1 MTILKEREKS
11 MMQRVLES
19 LNRRTTLSDSDL
31 QTFSQLEKGFEGEQR
46 FDQFFIEFVDDDYLL
61 INDLLLIING
71 TTIQIDSLLITGQ
84 GIYMYEIKNF
94 KGEYMNSPNYLK
106 TFSGEEIL
114 NPVNQLN
121 RTVVVL
127 RQLLKQWQ
135 VRMELTTAVIYV
147 NPQFTLYKAEE
158 TDNIILPTALPY
170 HLMGLNRKRRPL
182 TRDHHTL
189 AERLL
194 KAHQTEASFQ
204 KKRSV
209 YDYESLRKGLTCVKC
224 GSFDLS
230 MTERLVFCIFC
241 HKKALLEDTV
251 IRNIEEYKLLFPDNK
266 VTRKAIYE
274 WCGCSV
280 KERRIWR
287 ILSTHYALKGYA
299 GSAHYYIKEK

>member
-11 MMQRVLES
+11 TMQRVLES

-31 QTFSQLEKGFEGEQR
+31 QTFSQMVKGFEGEQR
-46 FDQFFIEFVDDDYLL
+46 FDQFVIEFVDDDYLV

-121 RTVVVL
+121 RTVVVF

-135 VRMELTTAVIYV
+135 VRMELSSAVIYV

-194 KAHQTEASFQ
+194 KAHQSEASFQ

-224 GSFDLS
+224 GSFEL
-230 MTERLVFCIFC
+230 LVNEKNVRCHTCKAIKPLNETVLANVEEFRIIFPN
-241 HKKALLEDTV
+241 D
-251 IRNIEEYKLLFPDNK
+251 K
-266 VTRKAIYE
+266 VTTEKME
-274 WCGCSV
+274 NWCGKQVSN
-280 KERRIWR
+280 KRIWL
-287 ILSTHYALKGYA
+287 ILRNKYKKVGKTRGSHYL
-299 GSAHYYIKEK
+299 